1 MTHLFGTDGIR
12 GVANRHP
19 MTPEMA
25 VAIGKAVA
33 AFFKPDNKKNA
44 TIIIGKDTRQSGD
57 MLQAALA
64 SGICATGGSVYLT
77 GTLPTPGVAFLTSS
91 MSADAGV
98 VISASHNPY
107 FDNGVKLFNS
117 KGYKLSQAEE
127 ARLEKLIVQFKDGS
141 RIVSGKTVGTI
152 QAINDAGHQYASF
165 LKQCL
170 NSSFSIEKIPLVIDC
185 SNGAT
190 YKVAP
195 KVFNDLGAD
204 VTALFVNPDG
214 KNINA
219 DCGSQ
224 HTEALQ
230 EKVAVSGASAGLAF
244 DGDGDR
250 LIAVDEKGEKLTGDQ
265 LLAIC
270 AKDMQAQ
277 GTLKNNLLVS
287 TVMSNMGLGQALKE
301 MGVEHLTTGVGDR
314 LVMQEMV
321 ASDAV
326 LGGEESGHTIFLN
339 HHTTGDGLMTAL
351 MLLEAIRRQQQPLSE
366 LKKIMTVFPQK
377 LIGVKVQSKPDL
389 ASITEVQAVIKSV
402 EDQLEDQGRVLVRY
416 SGTEPL
422 CRVMVEGPTPDETE
436 QLCRQIA
443 DIISKIL
450 S

>member
-19 MTPEMA
+19 MTSEMA

-33 AFFKPDNKKNA
+33 TFFKSDDKKNA
-44 TIIIGKDTRQSGD
+44 AIIIGKDTRLSGD

-64 SGICATGGSVYLT
+64 SGICAAGGSVYLT
-77 GTLPTPGVAFLTSS
+77 GTLPTPGVAFLASS
-91 MSADAGV
+91 MQANAGV

-107 FDNGVKLFNS
+107 SDNGVKLFNS

-127 ARLEKLIVQFKDGS
+127 VRLEKLIVQFQDGS
-141 RIVSGKTVGTI
+141 RIASGKTVGI
-152 QAINDAGHQYASF
+152 IHAINDADQRYVSF
-165 LKQCL
+165 LEQCL
-170 NSSFSIEKIPLVIDC
+170 NPSFSIENMRIVIDC

-195 KVFNDLGAD
+195 QVFNDLGAD
-204 VTALFVNPDG
+204 ATALFFNPDG

-224 HTEALQ
+224 HTETLQ
-230 EKVAVSGASAGLAF
+230 EKVVTSGASAGLAF

-277 GTLKNNLLVS
+277 GILKNDLLVS
-287 TVMSNMGLGQALKE
+287 TVMSNMGLGQALKK
-301 MGVEHLTTGVGDR
+301 MGVEHLKTGVGDR
-314 LVMQEMV
+314 LVMQAMV
-321 ASDAV
+321 ASEAV
-326 LGGEESGHTIFLN
+326 IGGEESGHTIFLN
-339 HHTTGDGLMTAL
+339 HHTTGDGLLTAL

-377 LIGVKVQSKPDL
+377 LIGVKVQNKPDL
-389 ASITEVQAVIKSV
+389 NSVAEVQAVIKTV
-402 EDQLEDQGRVLVRY
+402 EAKLKDQGRVLVRY

-436 QLCRQIA
+436 QHCQQIA
-443 DIISKIL
+443 DIISKTL

>member
-1 MTHLFGTDGIR
+1 MTQLFGTDGIR

-25 VAIGKAVA
+25 VAIGKAA
-33 AFFKPDNKKNA
+33 ATFFKPDGKKNA
-44 TIIIGKDTRQSGD
+44 AIIIGKDTRQSGD

-64 SGICATGGSVYLT
+64 SGICAAGGSVYLT

-91 MSADAGV
+91 MPTDAGV

-127 ARLEKLIVQFKDGS
+127 ARLEKMIVQFQDGS
-141 RIVSGKTVGTI
+141 RIASGKMVGTI

-170 NSSFSIEKIPLVIDC
+170 NPSFSIEKTPLVIDC

-204 VTALFVNPDG
+204 VTALFVKPDG

-224 HTEALQ
+224 HTETLQ
-230 EKVAVSGASAGLAF
+230 EKVLASGASAGLAF

-270 AKDMQAQ
+270 AQDMQAR

-287 TVMSNMGLGQALKE
+287 TVMSNMGLGQALKK
-301 MGVEHLTTGVGDR
+301 MGVKHLKTGVGDR
-314 LVMQEMV
+314 LVMEEMV
-321 ASDAV
+321 ASDAI
-326 LGGEESGHTIFLN
+326 LGGEESGHTIFRN
-339 HHTTGDGLMTAL
+339 HHTTGDGLLTAL
-351 MLLEAIRRQQQPLSE
+351 MLLEAIQRQQQPLSE

-389 ASITEVQAVIKSV
+389 TSIADVQAVIKSV
-402 EDQLEDQGRVLVRY
+402 EDKLKDHGRVLVRY

-436 QLCRQIA
+436 QRCQQIA
-443 DIISKIL
+443 DIISKTL